1 MFRPNKCPMNQPRNQ
16 SRLRHALLLG
26 GCVLAVSLPTGCKP
40 GDYRRDA
47 DEKASGI
54 IRQKQLEALGKEEPF
69 TIEKPADTLRR
80 RLINAQKL
88 AISHAASKGVTDLE
102 PIEHW
107 PNDDY
112 LEQGVGESDG
122 LLVIQPGVPL
132 KLTLKDALRVAA
144 GNSRDYQSQKESVYR
159 AAIDLDLE
167 RDAFRTT
174 LTAVSSNTV
183 SYDPGVDPEVSGLD
197 SSNRVGL
204 TQRFKNGITLTG
216 AITLDVVKLLS
227 QDHASSNALSADASV
242 EIPLLRGSGAH
253 IVAEPLT
260 QAERDAVYAIYTFER
275 FKRTFAVNIASDYLA
290 VLQQLDRVNNEED
303 NYESLVLT
311 VRQVRRESEAGRQ
324 SQIEVDRA
332 FQDELR
338 ARQRWISAQQSYER
352 RLDSFK
358 VTLGLPADADVELER
373 DELQRLADEVRAA
386 LPQRDDPLAATE
398 EALPADAPVTLV
410 VPNREG
416 AGPMELEV
424 PTATGIAFDNRLDLR
439 IAQGEV
445 YDAQRRVVTA
455 ADALRAEL
463 TLLGRASAGEGRS
476 LSSAGAGD
484 EFDPKF
490 HEGFYDAL
498 ITIDLPI
505 ERTRER
511 NTYRNSLINLERAVR
526 DLQSTEDQV
535 KLSIRNIL
543 RDLLEFR
550 ESLHIQAGAVELA
563 KERVRSTDMLLEAG
577 RGSIR
582 NALDAKDDLVQSQNS
597 LTAALVSYLIAE
609 LEIQRDMGVLE
620 VNEQGLWQTYNPPKE
635 TRDDSDHDVNE

>member
-1 MFRPNKCPMNQPRNQ
+1 M
-16 SRLRHALLLG
+16 LLG
-26 GCVLAVSLPTGCKP
+26 GCALAMALPVGCKP
-40 GDYRRDA
+40 GDYRREA
-47 DEKASGI
+47 DTAATGI
-54 IRQKQLEALGKEEPF
+54 IRQKQLEALGREEPF

-88 AISHAASKGVTDLE
+88 AISHAASKGATDLK

-107 PNDDY
+107 PDDDY
-112 LEQGVGESDG
+112 LEQGTGETDG
-122 LLVIQPGVPL
+122 LLVIEPGVPL
-132 KLTLKDALRVAA
+132 KLMLKDALRVAA
-144 GNSRDYQSQKESVYR
+144 GSSRDYQSQKENVYR
-159 AAIDLDLE
+159 AALDLDLE

-174 LTAVSSNTV
+174 WTAVSSNSV
-183 SYDPGVDPEVSGLD
+183 SYDPGVDPEVSGID
-197 SSNRVGL
+197 SSNDIGL
-204 TQRFKNGITLTG
+204 TQRFRNGITLTG

-275 FKRTFAVNIASDYLA
+275 FKRTFAVDIASDYLA
-290 VLQQLDRVNNEED
+290 VLQQLDRIKNEED

-332 FQDELR
+332 LQDELQ
-338 ARQRWISAQQSYER
+338 ARQRWISAQQSYES

-358 VTLGLPADADVELER
+358 VTLGLPADADIELDRDELER
-373 DELQRLADEVRAA
+373 LADGVRAS
-386 LPQRDDPLAATE
+386 LPERSDPLAATE

-424 PTATGIAFDNRLDLR
+424 PVATTIALDNRLDLR

-476 LSSAGAGD
+476 LSSAGDAD

-511 NTYRNSLINLERAVR
+511 NAYRNSLINLQRAVR

-535 KLSIRNIL
+535 KLNVRNIL

-563 KERVRSTDMLLEAG
+563 RDRVRSTNMLLQAG

-620 VNEQGLWQTYNPPKE
+620 VNEQGLWQTYNPQE
-635 TRDDSDHDVNE
+635 TSDDSNHDINE

>member
-1 MFRPNKCPMNQPRNQ
+1 MNPAPHQ
-16 SRLRHALLLG
+16 SRLRHTLLLS
-26 GCVLAVSLPTGCKP
+26 GCLLAVSLPAGCKP

-47 DEKASGI
+47 DDTASQI
-54 IRQKQLEALGKEEPF
+54 IRQKQLEALGREEPF
-69 TIEKPADTLRR
+69 SIEKPADTLRR

-112 LEQGVGESDG
+112 LDKGVGESDG
-122 LLVIQPGVPL
+122 LLVIEPGVPL
-132 KLTLKDALRVAA
+132 TLTLQDALRVAA
-144 GNSRDYQSQKESVYR
+144 GSSRDYQSQKENVYR
-159 AAIDLDLE
+159 AALALDLE

-174 LTAVSSNTV
+174 WTAVSRNTV

-197 SSNRVGL
+197 SNNSVGL

-260 QAERDAVYAIYTFER
+260 QAERDAVYAIYNFER
-275 FKRTFAVNIASDYLA
+275 FKRSFAVDIASDYLA

-332 FQDELR
+332 LQDELR

-352 RLDSFK
+352 SLDSFK
-358 VTLGLPADADVELER
+358 VTLGLPADAQVELVRDELER
-373 DELQRLADEVRAA
+373 LAQVVRQS
-386 LPQRDDPLAATE
+386 LPDRTDPLAATE

-424 PTATGIAFDNRLDLR
+424 PTAVSIAFENRLDLR

-476 LSSAGAGD
+476 LSSAGDAD
-484 EFDPKF
+484 EFDPMF

-511 NTYRNSLINLERAVR
+511 NAYRNSLINLERAVR
-526 DLQSTEDQV
+526 DLQATEDQV
-535 KLSIRNIL
+535 KLNVRNIL

-563 KERVRSTDMLLEAG
+563 RERVRSTDMLLEAG

-597 LTAALVSYLIAE
+597 LTAAFVSYLIAE

-620 VNEQGLWQTYNPPKE
+620 VNEQGLWQTYNPQE
-635 TRDDSDHDVNE
+635 ALDDSDHDINE